1 MKMLRDD
8 LELRRKQE
16 IHEIEERKNT
26 HINDLMK
33 KHERAF
39 AEIKNYYNDITHNNL
54 DLIKTLKEDVAEMK
68 KREAQ
73 NEKLMYEIAQENKR
87 LSEPLTK
94 ALKEVC
100 VWPTSCRFGP
110 ESIVIMFVFQSCI
123 FFCEV
128 TSFFIQVELLR
139 QSLAN
144 YDKDKQSLQQTKARL
159 LNAEKQVKNLEWENE
174 VLQQRFLKVQG
185 ERDDLYEKFEASIY
199 DVQQKTGAWG

>member
-1 MKMLRDD
+1 MDVPSRS
-8 LELRRKQE
+8 
-16 IHEIEERKNT
+16 
-26 HINDLMK
+26 
-33 KHERAF
+33 
-39 AEIKNYYNDITHNNL
+39 YYNDITHNNL

-94 ALKEVC
+94 ALKEA
-100 VWPTSCRFGP
+100 RL
-110 ESIVIMFVFQSCI
+110 
-123 FFCEV
+123 
-128 TSFFIQVELLR
+128 FIILGSLWAVSRNRADTDCHAQVELLR

-174 VLQQRFLKVQG
+174 ALQQRFLKVQG

-199 DVQQKTGAWG
+199 DVQQKTGEYKNLRQGSLLIYRGHH